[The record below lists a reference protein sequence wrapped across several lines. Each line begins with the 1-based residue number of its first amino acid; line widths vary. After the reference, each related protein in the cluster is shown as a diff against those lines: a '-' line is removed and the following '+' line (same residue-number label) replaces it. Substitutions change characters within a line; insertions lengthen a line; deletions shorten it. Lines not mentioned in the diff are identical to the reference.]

1 MSHEFKVKRVLPSTD
16 SASDSNPFFL
26 NLKTKIPLITY
37 PIDKSL
43 NPLSII
49 HLNCTFDPNHLLSQ
63 INFTQEELG
72 RKTGGERRTKAEIA
86 AVKPVNQHIIWTSC
100 KGLCASD
107 TAEDTPGRV
116 QPEGTPPRAKA
127 KFVCRQEQVFT
138 VRLY

>member
-72 RKTGGERRTKAEIA
+72 RKTGGEYLQGSNYKKLFLLLLAFIESFYKVI
-86 AVKPVNQHIIWTSC
+86 
-100 KGLCASD
+100 
-107 TAEDTPGRV
+107 
-116 QPEGTPPRAKA
+116 
-127 KFVCRQEQVFT
+127 
-138 VRLY
+138 